1 MEGERVDASITEKAK
16 KIKLLIL
23 DVDGVLT
30 DGRIIYDDFGDELK
44 FFNVQD
50 GLGLSLLYRA
60 GIKTV
65 IITARKSKSVL
76 RRAKE
81 CHIDKVYQNSLK
93 KIEVYRNILKK
104 LKLKDEEVAFIG
116 DDIPDLA
123 ILKRAGLAVTVPD
136 AAPEVKKV
144 SHYICVKSGGQGAAR
159 ELVEII
165 LKSQGS
171 WEKAIA
177 LFEGG

>member
-1 MEGERVDASITEKAK
+1 MEEFQNNKVEESAK

-30 DGRIIYDDFGDELK
+30 DGRIIYDDFGNELK
-44 FFNVQD
+44 FFNVRD

-60 GIKTV
+60 GIKTI

-93 KIEVYRNILKK
+93 KIEVYKGILKR

-136 AAPEVKKV
+136 AAPEVKN
-144 SHYICVKSGGQGAAR
+144 ICHLICAKSGGQGAVR

-165 LKSQGS
+165 LKSQGR
-171 WEKAIA
+171 WEEA
-177 LFEGG
+177 LARFNGK